1 MRGSFAM
8 RMMLK
13 VTFPTEVGNRVIKD
27 GSFPKIME
35 ATITKIKPEASYFLA
50 DKGCRC
56 AMLFFD
62 MRHASDIPAIVE
74 PLFMGLNAL
83 VEILPV
89 MNGDD
94 LKKGLAAAMKDM

>member
-1 MRGSFAM
+1 
-8 RMMLK
+8 
-13 VTFPTEVGNRVIKD
+13 
-27 GSFPKIME
+27 
-35 ATITKIKPEASYFLA
+35 
-50 DKGCRC
+50 
-56 AMLFFD
+56 MLFFD
-62 MRHASDIPAIVE
+62 MRDASDIPAIVE